1 MDMVRQRWQRFM
13 DCHVN
18 TFTTISALIMTNSG
32 NVLKIWPNWTLL
44 EYQNCPAFKKKVSN
58 PQSVNWFIENNRS
71 SQRKEPVDSDPLTRT
86 LVNET
91 CWCDSTVNMI
101 NALPVQKMR
110 YLHLAVLLKNS
121 TLKGASEVVTDQE
134 THGNFL
140 GELHDH
146 IDILRAYIFNSVDDE
161 LEACIFSDYGIHAG
175 FSRYVSYTFNQGV
188 Q

>member
-18 TFTTISALIMTNSG
+18 TVTTISALIMTNSG

-44 EYQNCPAFKKKVSN
+44 EYQNCPTFKKKVSN

-71 SQRKEPVDSDPLTRT
+71 SQRKEPVDSDPLTKT

-101 NALPVQKMR
+101 NALPV
-110 YLHLAVLLKNS
+110 
-121 TLKGASEVVTDQE
+121 
-134 THGNFL
+134 
-140 GELHDH
+140 
-146 IDILRAYIFNSVDDE
+146 
-161 LEACIFSDYGIHAG
+161 
-175 FSRYVSYTFNQGV
+175 
-188 Q
+188 